1 MFLYNFLHKPTLA
14 QLVERRTV
22 VDADQS
28 LGRWFES
35 GRSDNFFVNFSLIFL
50 SFSNETMNYSYLL
63 CLFHFNINKPF
74 CLAQTWGL
82 KATKS
87 ASRAQN
93 AQRVDWFLLHVD
105 TKQGSFANGDGRR
118 IHGSH
123 PGSLVPCVTVGFSF
137 HWPPDAYGLRLV
149 HREMHMHDSVNNHRI
164 HLTNICKL
172 VVVLMRSSC

>member
-1 MFLYNFLHKPTLA
+1 MFLYDFLHKPTLA

-35 GRSDNFFVNFSLIFL
+35 GRSDNFFVNFSFIFL

-118 IHGSH
+118 IHGPQPFWCHARRSVSAVIGFQMH
-123 PGSLVPCVTVGFSF
+123 ISVWPRLVP
-137 HWPPDAYGLRLV
+137 
-149 HREMHMHDSVNNHRI
+149 REMHDSSPVNKHRI
-164 HLTNICKL
+164 RRFFYFYIFQNRFL
-172 VVVLMRSSC
+172 